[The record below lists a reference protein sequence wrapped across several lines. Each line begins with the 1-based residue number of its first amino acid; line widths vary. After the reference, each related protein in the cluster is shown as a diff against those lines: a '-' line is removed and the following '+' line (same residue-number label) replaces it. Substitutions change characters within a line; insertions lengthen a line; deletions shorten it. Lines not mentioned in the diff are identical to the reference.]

1 MNIIQEAGIN
11 NYVWLSALLF
21 SIGVCGVLFRRN
33 AIIILM
39 CIELML
45 NAVNVLLVAFSVQ
58 HGDPGGQIMVFFIMA
73 VAAAEVAVGLA
84 ILVLMYR
91 NVTSVDIDVM
101 NKLKW

>member
-1 MNIIQEAGIN
+1 MPVDIN
-11 NYVWLSALLF
+11 YYLFLSAIMF
-21 SIGVCGVLFRRN
+21 SIGVTGVLMRRN

-45 NAVNVLLVAFSVQ
+45 NAVNLLFVAFSVQ
-58 HGDPGGQIMVFFIMA
+58 HNDPSGQMMVFFIMA

-84 ILVLMYR
+84 ILVLVFR
-91 NVTSVDIDVM
+91 NIGSVDIDDL

>member
-1 MNIIQEAGIN
+1 MPVEIN
-11 NYVWLSALLF
+11 YYLFLSAIMF
-21 SIGVCGVLFRRN
+21 SIGVTGVLMRRN

-45 NAVNVLLVAFSVQ
+45 NAVNLLFVAFSVQ
-58 HGDPGGQIMVFFIMA
+58 HNDPAGQMMVFFIMA

-84 ILVLMYR
+84 IVVLVFR
-91 NVTSVDIDVM
+91 NVGSVDIDDL